1 MGRRQKAV
9 GAWENGLLSRESS
22 ELEEPEPEEET
33 LWYRQLLKD
42 IGKEKDQGLSLG
54 SEKVLETSEASR
66 YAVSGRERRLSPTC
80 TEAREHFGR
89 RRK

>member
-42 IGKEKDQGLSLG
+42 IGKEKDQGLS
-54 SEKVLETSEASR
+54 
-66 YAVSGRERRLSPTC
+66 
-80 TEAREHFGR
+80 
-89 RRK
+89 